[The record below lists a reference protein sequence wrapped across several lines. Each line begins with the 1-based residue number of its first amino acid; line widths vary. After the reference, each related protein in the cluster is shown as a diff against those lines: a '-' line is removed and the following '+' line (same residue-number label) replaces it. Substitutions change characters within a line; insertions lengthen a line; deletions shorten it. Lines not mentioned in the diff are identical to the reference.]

1 MIKRVP
7 KIKDDWEPFFGCRE
21 FPECRRTIAILPDGS
36 LEQESDPLS
45 EDPVG
50 ALKWIWEGTED

>member
-7 KIKDDWEPFFGCRE
+7 KIKDDWDPFFGCRN
-21 FPECRRTIAILPDGS
+21 FPECRGVRAILPNGTI
-36 LEQESDPLS
+36 EPEVDPFS

-50 ALKWIWEGTED
+50 ALRWIMEEPG